1 MPLSSSRPYIII
13 TYYISTQMSAIP
25 DKLVLDPGETVE
37 ARIESILAI
46 MSEEV
51 SEDDRM
57 VLQLLLEQ
65 ALEMKKKKECQTLS
79 QLKKKYASRKKKE
92 DIINVDDSGEDKK
105 NNPPKKQK
113 TVHKEKGKDHT
124 PPKMKK
130 EKPTKLKGPP
140 TKRKAPPSPVVSEDG
155 AASGSEYD
163 PHESNS
169 ECEDS
174 DAPPITPKRGRPST
188 KTPSKVTSSSRKRR
202 PRGSRPPLSWCT
214 SESEEGG
221 STERKKTVVLFTE
234 DELKAMYDTAIDD
247 P

>member
-51 SEDDRM
+51 SEDDRT

-130 EKPTKLKGPP
+130 GTPQKGTVAKEKPTKLKGPP

-174 DAPPITPKRGRPST
+174 DAPPHHTKKRPS
-188 KTPSKVTSSSRKRR
+188 
-202 PRGSRPPLSWCT
+202 
-214 SESEEGG
+214 
-221 STERKKTVVLFTE
+221 
-234 DELKAMYDTAIDD
+234 
-247 P
+247 